1 MIDIPLLVNLPDSAL
16 DHELVTD
23 NMTYNATL
31 ANAIALLVTVVNS
44 IPRAKSPPHRVF
56 DPFSSTDP
64 FNLSS
69 CSGLSAYVTV
79 FASIGHIWDR
89 DTSTFPFFVVSLRI
103 RAKEGK
109 WDSSSTT
116 NANSNIISNPTNII
130 DMTENNILIEYH
142 SITDAEVSVA
152 STTRT
157 DNREI
162 QNAKVVFMYI
172 KSSIKGDIRLA
183 IFTQFNNLLSH
194 DNGNSLF

>member
-103 RAKEGK
+103 RAKEGN
-109 WDSSSTT
+109 WDLADTT
-116 NANSNIISNPTNII
+116 DANGNIIPNPTNII
-130 DMTENNILIEYH
+130 DVAGKNILTECH
-142 SITDAEVSVA
+142 SITGDEVNAAIIVH
-152 STTRT
+152 T
-157 DNREI
+157 DDR
-162 QNAKVVFMYI
+162 
-172 KSSIKGDIRLA
+172 A
-183 IFTQFNNLLSH
+183 I
-194 DNGNSLF
+194 